1 MNFIKYILTFI
12 LLIMAFIIS
21 LYLVASIPSNDGLYN
36 NCLLSAQELVHEG
49 GFYSLFLS
57 ETLDNNSDA
66 IIVNE
71 SYCLSNGNPFESA
84 MLMRRSYDPSITK
97 YIVKEQVGNL
107 ETHYLNQFDQSGK
120 PIADY
125 KLFDS
130 NSDVDDFFSNCKET
144 LNFLL
149 GKVSI
154 ASEYPRYWHGF
165 IIFFRPLLFI
175 FNINQIRL
183 ILLRN
188 NRFSTY

>member
-1 MNFIKYILTFI
+1 MNFIKYFITFI
-12 LLIMAFIIS
+12 LLIMTFIIS
-21 LYLVASIPSNDGLYN
+21 LYLVASIPSNDRLYN

-84 MLMRRSYDPSITK
+84 MIMRRSYDPSITK

-107 ETHYLNQFDQSGK
+107 ETHYLNQFDQNGK
-120 PIADY
+120 PIAD
-125 KLFDS
+125 
-130 NSDVDDFFSNCKET
+130 DDFSNCMET